1 MSAIIT
7 DSIKRTLLDG
17 ILTSVGTTADTY
29 YIGIGRSEQWNDS
42 DVAPNPLNSLSD
54 EKSFRTSLQSIKSA
68 EDVSYVVPRNNWT
81 SGTLYSSFDD
91 AGVSHPIQ
99 PYFIIT
105 DEQQVYVCV
114 ERARNNDG
122 STKTST
128 VKPTGQST
136 SPFATADGYTW
147 LFLYAIPVSRSLK
160 FMSSGFMPVQVVDS
174 DQAAADI
181 TDNAQFAVQNAAT
194 PGEVL
199 SVIVQNGGSG
209 YTSAPT
215 VVIEGSGNGA
225 TALATVNAGQITKV
239 TMVTRG
245 SGYTLGTVSFT
256 GGGGAN
262 SIARIV
268 IGQPNGIGSNPV
280 SDLKAKAIVFN
291 TKPDGTETDKFVVGN
306 DFRQIGLLKNPTV
319 PVNVGA
325 GSFKA
330 ATGLVLKKLILDNP
344 AQAAT
349 FNIDQEVLGA
359 TSGSK
364 ALVDY
369 IDSDQLWYH
378 QNVNT
383 GFGSFI
389 TDVGGNI
396 TAPGSTGTLSSIIDS
411 SDIDNLSG
419 DLLYLEN
426 RAAVIRSANQTEDIK
441 VIIQL

>member
-1 MSAIIT
+1 
-7 DSIKRTLLDG
+7 
-17 ILTSVGTTADTY
+17 
-29 YIGIGRSEQWNDS
+29 
-42 DVAPNPLNSLSD
+42 
-54 EKSFRTSLQSIKSA
+54 
-68 EDVSYVVPRNNWT
+68 
-81 SGTLYSSFDD
+81 
-91 AGVSHPIQ
+91 
-99 PYFIIT
+99 
-105 DEQQVYVCV
+105 
-114 ERARNNDG
+114 
-122 STKTST
+122 
-128 VKPTGQST
+128 
-136 SPFATADGYTW
+136 
-147 LFLYAIPVSRSLK
+147 
-160 FMSSGFMPVQVVDS
+160 VVDS

-199 SVIVQNGGSG
+199 SVIVENGGSG

-225 TALATVNAGQITKV
+225 TALATINAGQITKV
-239 TMVTRG
+239 TMVNRG

-262 SIARIV
+262 AIARIV

-291 TKPDGTETDKFVVGN
+291 TKPDGSETDKFVVDN
-306 DFRQIGLLKNPTV
+306 DFRQIGLIKNPLV
-319 PVNVGA
+319 PTAKGA
-325 GSFKA
+325 GLYKA
-330 ATGLVLKKLILDNP
+330 ATGLVLKKLILGNP
-344 AQAAT
+344 ADAAT
-349 FNIDQEVLGA
+349 FNTDQEILGA

-364 ALVDY
+364 ALVDF

-383 GFGSFI
+383 GFGSFTADI
-389 TDVGGNI
+389 GGTI
-396 TAPGSTGTLSSIIDS
+396 TAPGATGTLSSIIDS